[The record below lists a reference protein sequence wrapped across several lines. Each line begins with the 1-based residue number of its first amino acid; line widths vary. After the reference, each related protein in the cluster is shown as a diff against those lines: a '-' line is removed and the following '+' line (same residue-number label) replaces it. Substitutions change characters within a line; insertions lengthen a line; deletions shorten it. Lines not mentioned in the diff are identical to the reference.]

1 MLFQRSDWT
10 LFRSLDTL
18 GQRAGVPRERLGAI
32 VAKELADNALDAGSA
47 DVSISRFEEGGVV
60 GFRVEDDGDGIPG
73 TDEQIAAMF
82 SIARPLT
89 SSKLLRLPTRGALGN
104 GLRVVV
110 GAVLATG
117 GRLSVR
123 TRGRT
128 LRLSPQFHSGATLVA
143 SREEDP
149 YKRAGTLIEV
159 VLGDAV
165 RVDFTLAELA
175 IAMRGEKT
183 YSGRTSPHWYS
194 LPAFREL
201 VSAAPADARM
211 SDLLAKFDAPR
222 GKRASIPQFD
232 SVPIG
237 QMTDADVRT
246 VYQALVGSVSAPTPA
261 KLGCVG
267 REAGPYEAYAKEVGT
282 YEHSEATLPCVVEV
296 WADRTDF
303 YGDVRVLVN
312 RTPVVSQVRHRVVKD
327 GAKARGAIVGCGLN
341 HFVNTGK
348 LAYNAVI
355 NVQVPYMAVTND
367 GKEPDLKP
375 LFSIIEAAFA
385 KACRVAKRLN
395 PAAKAARAWGEKPAS
410 KKDLVERYLD
420 AAIDRVSG
428 GGKQRYSLRRLYYAM
443 RSPSMVGTDLEY
455 GYFCR
460 VVGDIENAR
469 GGDLPGIYR
478 DDRGALHHPHTGE
491 VVNLG
496 TRAVEGYKRPKLT
509 FNKVLYVEKGGP
521 IPLLKD
527 NKWMERWDCAVLT
540 SQGQASRA
548 AKDVIDLMGD
558 TDEEIT
564 FYCVHDSDGYG
575 TLIYEKLQEA
585 SRARPARRVKII
597 NLGLDPAEG
606 RAMGLEVEEFDR
618 KSDAVPVASYIGDRD
633 RDWLQTHRIEL
644 DAMTSP
650 QFLAWLDAKMAEHG
664 ESPRK
669 VVPTEAV
676 IRQQA
681 AAGAEAILRRRAVEE
696 VLRAQSALI
705 DARVAEDLA
714 ALNLNVGAREVERT
728 LDRSPAASWRDAVGA
743 AVASQID
750 AQPTRA
756 ASAQRA

>member
-32 VAKELADNALDAGSA
+32 VAKELVDNALDAGSA
-47 DVSISRFEEGGVV
+47 DVSIERFKEDGVA
-60 GFRVEDDGDGIPG
+60 GFRVKDDGEGIPG

-128 LRLSPQFHSGATLVA
+128 LRLSPQFHSGATTIVA
-143 SREEDP
+143 RERDP
-149 YKRAGTLIEV
+149 FDHAGTLVEV
-159 VLGDAV
+159 VLGDGM

-175 IAMRGEKT
+175 IKMRGEKT

-194 LPAFREL
+194 LAAFREL
-201 VSAAPADARM
+201 VSAAPADARV

-222 GKRASIPQFD
+222 GKKASIPEFD
-232 SVPIG
+232 NVPIG
-237 QMTDADVRT
+237 EMTDANVSSMYR
-246 VYQALVGSVSAPTPA
+246 ALVGAVPAPAPA

-267 REAGPYEAYAKEVGT
+267 RDAGPYEAYAKEVGT
-282 YEHSEATLPCVVEV
+282 YEHSGATLPCVVEV
-296 WADRTDF
+296 WADRTDV

-312 RTPVVSQVRHRVVKD
+312 RTPVVSQVRHRVVRD
-327 GAKARGAIVGCGLN
+327 GAKSRGALSGCGLN
-341 HFVNTGK
+341 HYVETGK
-348 LAYNAVI
+348 LAYDAVV

-367 GKEPDLKP
+367 GKEPDLDP
-375 LFSIIEAAFA
+375 LFSLIEAAFV
-385 KACRVAKRLN
+385 KACRAAKRLN
-395 PAAKAARAWGEKPAS
+395 PAAKAARARGEKPAS

-558 TDEEIT
+558 ADEEIT

-606 RAMGLEVEEFDR
+606 RAMGLEIEEFDR
-618 KSDAVPVASYIGDRD
+618 KNDAVPVASYIGDRD

-669 VVPTEAV
+669 VVPEESV

-681 AAGAEAILRRRAVEE
+681 TAGAEATLRRRAIEE
-696 VLRAQSALI
+696 VLRAQSAAI
-705 DARVAEDLA
+705 DARVSEEMA
-714 ALNLNVGAREVERT
+714 ALDINVGARDVKQALER
-728 LDRSPAASWRDAVGA
+728 RPASSWRDAVGA
-743 AVASQID
+743 AVAAKIAGQT
-750 AQPTRA
+750 P
-756 ASAQRA
+756 QR